1 MIPMEHGVIL
11 VVLVSVPLLITG
23 LLSLFYT
30 LRSMHRPLRSQESIY
45 ECAHCGHV
53 YVIARNRPMDR
64 CPRCGTLN
72 DAVRT

>member
-1 MIPMEHGVIL
+1 VIPLGLDLII
-11 VVLVSVPLLITG
+11 VLFVSIPLLITAVLA
-23 LLSLFYT
+23 LLYSFRSL
-30 LRSMHRPLRSQESIY
+30 HHPLRSQQSIY

-53 YVIARNRPMDR
+53 YAIARNRPMDR